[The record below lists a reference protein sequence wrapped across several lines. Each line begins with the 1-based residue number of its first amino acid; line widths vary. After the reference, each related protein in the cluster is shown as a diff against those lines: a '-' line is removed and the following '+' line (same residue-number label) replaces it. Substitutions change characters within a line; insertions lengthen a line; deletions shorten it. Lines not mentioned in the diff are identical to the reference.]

1 MNVTV
6 ANQWFDLVL
15 AVVAVLAVVLGVLRW
30 ANRAFEKR
38 IVEEIRTAT
47 YQIQPN
53 SNGGKSLADLHKK
66 VDTLTD
72 DVSLLKKAVV
82 QIEDD
87 IEDMR

>member
-1 MNVTV
+1 MNLSD
-6 ANQWFDLVL
+6 ANAWFDLVL

-38 IVEEIRTAT
+38 IVEEIRAAT

-53 SNGGKSLADLHKK
+53 SNGGKSLSDLHMK
-66 VDTLTD
+66 VDQLAD
-72 DVSLLKKAVV
+72 DVLILKRAVI

>member
-1 MNVTV
+1 MNVSD
-6 ANQWFDLVL
+6 ANAWFDLVL

-38 IVEEIRTAT
+38 IVEEIRAAT

-53 SNGGKSLADLHKK
+53 SNGGKSLSDLHMK

-72 DVSLLKKAVV
+72 DVALLKKAVV

>member
-1 MNVTV
+1 MSVMN
-6 ANQWFDLVL
+6 ANAWLDLVL
-15 AVVAVLAVVLGVLRW
+15 ASAAVVAVVLGVLRW
-30 ANRAFEKR
+30 VNRAFEKR
-38 IVEEIRTAT
+38 IVEEIRQAT

-53 SNGGKSLADLHKK
+53 SNGGMSLRDLHKK
-66 VDTLTD
+66 VDTLAD

>member
-1 MNVTV
+1 MSVMD
-6 ANQWFDLVL
+6 ANAWLDLVL
-15 AVVAVLAVVLGVLRW
+15 ATAAVVAVVLGVLRW
-30 ANRAFEKR
+30 VNRAFEKR
-38 IVEEIRTAT
+38 IVEEIRAAT

-53 SNGGKSLADLHKK
+53 SNGGLSLRDLHKK

-72 DVSLLKKAVV
+72 DVALLKKAVV

>member
-1 MNVTV
+1 MNLSN
-6 ANQWFDLVL
+6 ANAWFDLVL

-38 IVEEIRTAT
+38 IVEEIRAAT

-53 SNGGKSLADLHKK
+53 SNGGKSLSDLHLK

-72 DVSLLKKAVV
+72 DVALLKKAVV

>member
-1 MNVTV
+1 MNVSD
-6 ANQWFDLVL
+6 ANAWFDLVL

-38 IVEEIRTAT
+38 IVEEIRAAT

-53 SNGGKSLADLHKK
+53 SNGGKSLSDLHMK
-66 VDTLTD
+66 VDQLAD
-72 DVSLLKKAVV
+72 DVLILKRAVI

>member
-1 MNVTV
+1 MNLSD
-6 ANQWFDLVL
+6 ANAWFDLVL
-15 AVVAVLAVVLGVLRW
+15 AIVAVAAVVLGVLRW

-38 IVEEIRTAT
+38 IVEEIRQAT

-53 SNGGKSLADLHKK
+53 SNGGMSLRDLHKK

>member
-1 MNVTV
+1 MNVTD
-6 ANQWFDLVL
+6 ANAWFDLVL

-38 IVEEIRTAT
+38 IVEEIRAAT

-53 SNGGKSLADLHKK
+53 SNGGKSLSDLHMK
-66 VDTLTD
+66 VDQLAD
-72 DVSLLKKAVV
+72 DVLILKRAVI

>member
-1 MNVTV
+1 MNLSD
-6 ANQWFDLVL
+6 ANAWFDLVL
-15 AVVAVLAVVLGVLRW
+15 AVVAVAAVVLGVLRW

-38 IVEEIRTAT
+38 IVEEIRQAT

-53 SNGGKSLADLHKK
+53 SNGGMSLRDLHKK